1 MIPSDPNAITVIAV
15 PNTPSGVEMLE
26 RFRRDQ
32 LRNTAIAW
40 ATPAAAFL
48 AAALFSAFGWAL
60 GISLASL
67 AFLLSGAAAPGL
79 TAVFFLRRRKA
90 RKIAESLPQ
99 LAAARV
105 LLKGKGPDGAR

>member
-1 MIPSDPNAITVIAV
+1 MIPHDPNAISVIAV
-15 PNTPSGVEMLE
+15 PSTPNGVEMLE
-26 RFRRDQ
+26 RFRREQ

-48 AAALFSAFGWAL
+48 AAVLFSGVGWTL
-60 GISLASL
+60 GLSLASL
-67 AFLLSGAAAPGL
+67 ACVLSGAAAPGL

-105 LLKGKGPDGAR
+105 LLKGKGPDEAR